1 MVIKYYIEYL
11 KSLQVWQNK
20 LQHLS
25 VASAVDSQPLT
36 LQRKQNTNSFIIF
49 LVTHFAYSL

>member
-1 MVIKYYIEYL
+1 MVIKDYVEYL

-20 LQHLS
+20 QQHLS
-25 VASAVDSQPLT
+25 VASEVDFQPLT
-36 LQRKQNTNSFIIF
+36 LQQKQNTNSFIIF